1 MLTDYFI
8 KRPVLSLVISTMIVL
23 LGVQAFFNTQVRQ
36 YPELE
41 TSVISITTAYPGASA
56 ELIQGFISTPVQQ
69 VVASTVGIDFVRSS
83 SSNSVSIVEVHMKLG
98 EDADVALTEVSTK
111 VSSIRGELPIEAEDP
126 VIAKQSAEGF
136 ALAYYGFYSETLSD
150 VEVTDYLLR
159 TIQPALATVKGV
171 AEAEI
176 LGGKTYSMRVW
187 MDPVRMAAQQVSA
200 ADIVNAIGS
209 ENYQSAAGQTR
220 GQLVQTDVNAVTD
233 SSDPDVFKRFI
244 IREEGE
250 NKVRLGDV
258 ADIELGAENYDSLVM
273 FDNVPS
279 IYIGINGTTDGN
291 PLTTIKLVTAEL
303 EKMKSS
309 FPPGLQVAIAYDSTE
324 FIQASINEV
333 ILTLAQ
339 ASIIVVIIIFLFLG
353 SFRSTLIPLVT
364 IPLSIIGVL
373 FYMQIM
379 GYSINLLTLLAMV
392 MAIGLLVDDAILVV
406 ENIYRHIGEGLRPFQ
421 AALQGA
427 REIAKPV
434 IATTIVLCVVY
445 APIGLLGGL
454 TGVLFKEFAFTL
466 VGTIIISTII
476 ALTLSPM
483 MCSRVLKPT
492 IANNAYARFV
502 NDLFERIHLAYEE
515 ALASSLKTRSV
526 TVVFTFCI
534 LLVLMAMTLPGIL
547 IGPQFQ
553 FIQNELAPEE
563 DQGVIFTFSQAPDHT
578 SLDYLNKYTAPYID
592 IFREYQDEY
601 QSSFMA
607 NGFGG
612 PTVSF
617 AGMLL
622 KPWEERSM
630 TSMEMIPR
638 IQVALDQQPGL
649 QSFAFNPAS
658 LPGSS
663 GNTPVE
669 FILKTQQG
677 YDQLFGVVQQV
688 LAKARE
694 SGKFFF
700 IKSDF
705 NFSKPEIRVIIDR
718 ERAESM
724 GISMRE
730 IGQTLGAILAEG
742 YVSRFNLAGRSYK
755 IIPQAR
761 RQERQN
767 ADIVSQY
774 YVYSDSGEQ
783 INLSTMVEI
792 DYTAVP
798 RELVQFQQQNAAKID
813 AVPAVP
819 LGEALQ
825 VLRDITTQVAPAGY
839 TFDYQ
844 GQSRQLIQEGSV
856 LALTFGF
863 AIIVVFLVLAAQY
876 ESLRDPLIILT
887 TVPLAMF
894 GAMIPMFLSM
904 VSMNIYSQVGLI
916 TLIGLVSKHGILI
929 VEFANEMQKND
940 NLSPTQAVIKA
951 ASLRLRPILMTSFS
965 TIIGIMP
972 LVIASGAGAASRQS
986 IGITIV
992 TGFAIGTLFTLF
1004 VLPVIY
1010 TFFAADHRPAIA
1022 DETLLPSQLV

>member
-23 LGVQAFFNTQVRQ
+23 LGVQAFFDTQVRQ

-41 TSVISITTAYPGASA
+41 TSIISITTAYPGASA
-56 ELIQGFISTPVQQ
+56 ELIQGFISTPIQQ
-69 VVASTVGIDFVRSS
+69 VVSSTEGIDFVRSS
-83 SSNSVSIVEVHMKLG
+83 SRNSVSVVEVHMKLG
-98 EDADVALTEVSTK
+98 VDADVALTEVSTK
-111 VSSIRGELPIEAEDP
+111 VGSIRGELPIESEDP

-136 ALAYYGFYSETLSD
+136 ALAYYSFFSETLSD

-159 TIQPALATVKGV
+159 TIQPALSTVKGV
-171 AEAEI
+171 AQAEI

-187 MDPVRMAAQQVSA
+187 MDPVRMSAHKVSA
-200 ADIVNAIGS
+200 ADIVNVIGN

-233 SSDPDVFKRFI
+233 TGDPDIFRRFI
-244 IREEGE
+244 IKEEGD

-258 ADIELGAENYDSLVM
+258 AEIELGAENYDSLIM

-303 EKMKSS
+303 EKLKKS
-309 FPPGLQVAIAYDSTE
+309 FPPGLNTAIAYDSTE
-324 FIQASINEV
+324 FIEASINEV
-333 ILTLAQ
+333 IFTLAQ
-339 ASIIVVIIIFLFLG
+339 AALIVVVVIFLFLG

-373 FYMQIM
+373 FYMHIM

-406 ENIYRHIGEGLRPFQ
+406 ENIYRHIGEGLRPLH

-483 MCSRVLKPT
+483 MCSRLLKPT
-492 IANNAYARFV
+492 IANNAYARYV
-502 NDLFERIHLAYEE
+502 NNLFESMHRGYENL
-515 ALASSLKTRSV
+515 LASSLKTRSV
-526 TVVFTFCI
+526 TVIFIIGVVVMLVPMFMFT
-534 LLVLMAMTLPGIL
+534 P
-547 IGPQFQ
+547 
-553 FIQNELAPEE
+553 NELAPEE
-563 DQGVIFTFSQAPDHT
+563 DQGVIFVVSQAPDH
-578 SLDYLNKYTAPYID
+578 SSIDYLNKYTAPYID
-592 IFREYQDEY
+592 IFRKYKDEY
-601 QSSFMA
+601 ESSFMA

-622 KPWEERSM
+622 KPWEDRSLS
-630 TSMEMIPR
+630 SMQMKPQ
-638 IQVALDQQPGL
+638 IQMALDQQPGL
-649 QSFAFNPAS
+649 QSFAFNPS
-658 LPGSS
+658 PLPGAS
-663 GNTPVE
+663 GNTAVE

-677 YDQLFGVVQQV
+677 YDQLYGVVQQV

-694 SGKFFF
+694 SGKFRF

-705 NFSKPEIRVIIDR
+705 NFSKPEIRVTIDR
-718 ERAESM
+718 ERAEYM
-724 GISMRE
+724 GISMAE
-730 IGQTLGAILAEG
+730 IGQTLGVILAEG

-761 RQERQN
+761 GEERAN
-767 ADIVSQY
+767 ADIVGQY
-774 YVYSDSGEQ
+774 YVYTDAGEQ
-783 INLSTMVEI
+783 VSLSSLVNIE
-792 DYTAVP
+792 YTSVP
-798 RELVQFQQQNAAKID
+798 PELVQFQQQNAAKID

-825 VLRDITTQVAPAGY
+825 LLRDITEQVAPAGY

-844 GQSRQLIQEGSV
+844 GQSRQLIKERSV
-856 LALTFGF
+856 LAFTFGF
-863 AIIVVFLVLAAQY
+863 AVVVVFLVLAAQY
-876 ESLRDPLIILT
+876 ESLRDPFIILT

-894 GAMIPMFLSM
+894 GALIPMFLGQ
-904 VSMNIYSQVGLI
+904 VSLNIYSQVGLI

-940 NLSPTQAVIKA
+940 NLSPIEAVIKA
-951 ASLRLRPILMTSFS
+951 ASIRLRPILMTSFS
-965 TIIGIMP
+965 TIIGITP
-972 LVIASGAGAASRQS
+972 LVIATGAGAASRQS

-992 TGFAIGTLFTLF
+992 CGFAIGTLFTLF

-1010 TFFAADHRPAIA
+1010 TFFAADHRPAA
-1022 DETLLPSQLV
+1022 VDETLAAGQLV

>member
-1 MLTDYFI
+1 MPD
-8 KRPVLSLVISTMIVL
+8 
-23 LGVQAFFNTQVRQ
+23 
-36 YPELE
+36 
-41 TSVISITTAYPGASA
+41 
-56 ELIQGFISTPVQQ
+56 STP
-69 VVASTVGIDFVRSS
+69 A
-83 SSNSVSIVEVHMKLG
+83 
-98 EDADVALTEVSTK
+98 
-111 VSSIRGELPIEAEDP
+111 SIRGELPAESEDP
-126 VIAKQSAEGF
+126 VIAKQAAEGF

-150 VEVTDYLLR
+150 VEVTDFLLR
-159 TIQPALATVKGV
+159 TVQPTLSTVKGV

-187 MDPVRMAAQQVSA
+187 MDPTRMASLRVSA
-200 ADIVNAIGS
+200 SDIVTAINTQ
-209 ENYQSAAGQTR
+209 NYQSAAGQTR

-233 SSDPDVFKRFI
+233 TADPDIFKRFV
-244 IREEGE
+244 IRDEGS
-250 NKVRLGDV
+250 NTVRLGDV
-258 ADIELGAENYDSLVM
+258 ADVELGAENYDSLVM

-291 PLTTIKLVTAEL
+291 PLTTIQLVNAEL
-303 EKMKSS
+303 EKLKKS
-309 FPPGLQVAIAYDSTE
+309 FPPGLKAAVAYDSTE

-339 ASIIVVIIIFLFLG
+339 ACLIVIFVIFLFLG
-353 SFRSTLIPLVT
+353 SFRSTLIPLTT

-373 FYMQIM
+373 FYMQVM

-406 ENIYRHIGEGLRPFQ
+406 ENIYRHIGEGRRPLE
-421 AALQGA
+421 AAIQGA
-427 REIAKPV
+427 REVVKPV
-434 IATTIVLCVVY
+434 IATTIVLAVVY

-466 VGTIIISTII
+466 VGTVIISTII

-492 IANNAYARFV
+492 VANNAYARFV
-502 NDLFERIHLAYEE
+502 TRLFERLRKRYEN
-515 ALASSLKTRSV
+515 SLEGSLQTRSV
-526 TVVFTFCI
+526 TVFFIVFVVI
-534 LLVLMAMTLPGIL
+534 MLGGMSL
-547 IGPQFQ
+547 

-563 DQGVIFTFSQAPDHT
+563 DQGVIFTFSQAPDH
-578 SLDYLNKYTAPYID
+578 SSIDYLNKYTAPYID
-592 IFREYQDEY
+592 IYREYEEEY
-601 QSSFMA
+601 ESSFMA
-607 NGFGG
+607 NGFAG

-622 KPWEERSM
+622 KPWGERNLS
-630 TSMEMIPR
+630 SIEMIPQ
-638 IQVALDQQPGL
+638 IQKALDQQPGL

-658 LPGSS
+658 LPGAS

-677 YDQLFGVVQQV
+677 YDQLYGIVQQV
-688 LAKARE
+688 LEKARE
-694 SGKFFF
+694 SGQFYF

-705 NFSKPEIRVIIDR
+705 NFSKPEIRVSINR

-724 GISMRE
+724 GISMQE

-761 RQERQN
+761 NEGREN
-767 ADIVSQY
+767 AEIVGQY
-774 YVYSDSGEQ
+774 FVYTDEGEQ
-783 INLSTMVEI
+783 VSLSSLVDIE
-792 DYTAVP
+792 YTSVP
-798 RELVQFQQQNAAKID
+798 GSLVQFQQQNSAKID
-813 AVPAVP
+813 AVPAIP
-819 LGEALQ
+819 LGEALAL
-825 VLRDITTQVAPAGY
+825 LRDISEEVAPAGY
-839 TFDYQ
+839 TYDYQ

-856 LALTFGF
+856 LAITFGF

-876 ESLRDPLIILT
+876 ESLRDPFIILT
-887 TVPLAMF
+887 TVPLALF
-894 GAMIPMFLSM
+894 GAIIPMFLWQ

-929 VEFANEMQKND
+929 VEFANEIQKNE
-940 NLSPTQAVIKA
+940 NLPPMPAVIKA

-972 LVIASGAGAASRQS
+972 LVIASGAGAAARQA

-992 TGFAIGTLFTLF
+992 SGFAIGTLFTLF
-1004 VLPVIY
+1004 VLPVLY
-1010 TFFAADHRPAIA
+1010 TFFAGDRRQQPTGVPIA
-1022 DETLLPSQLV
+1022 A

>member
-41 TSVISITTAYPGASA
+41 TSIISITTAYPGASA
-56 ELIQGFISTPVQQ
+56 ELIQGFISTPIQQ
-69 VVASTVGIDFVRSS
+69 AVSSTEGIDFVRSS
-83 SSNSVSIVEVHMKLG
+83 SRNSVSVVEVHMKLG
-98 EDADVALTEVSTK
+98 VDADIALTEVSTK
-111 VSSIRGELPIEAEDP
+111 VGSIRGELPVESEDP
-126 VIAKQSAEGF
+126 IIAKQSAEGF
-136 ALAYYGFYSETLSD
+136 ALAYYSFYSETLSD

-159 TIQPALATVKGV
+159 TIQPALSTVKGV
-171 AEAEI
+171 AQAEI

-187 MDPVRMAAQQVSA
+187 MDPVRMSAHKVSA
-200 ADIVNAIGS
+200 ADIVNAIGN

-233 SSDPDVFKRFI
+233 TGDPDIFRRFI
-244 IREEGE
+244 IKEEAD

-258 ADIELGAENYDSLVM
+258 AEIELGAENYDSLIM

-303 EKMKSS
+303 EKLKKS
-309 FPPGLQVAIAYDSTE
+309 FPPGLNAAVAYDSTE
-324 FIQASINEV
+324 FIEASINEV
-333 ILTLAQ
+333 IFTLAQ
-339 ASIIVVIIIFLFLG
+339 AALIVVIVIFLFLG

-406 ENIYRHIGEGLRPFQ
+406 ENIYRHIGEGLRPMQ

-483 MCSRVLKPT
+483 MCSRLLRPT
-492 IANNAYARFV
+492 IANNAYARHV
-502 NDLFERIHLAYEE
+502 NNLFEGLHRGYENL
-515 ALASSLKTRSV
+515 LASSLKTRSV
-526 TVVFTFCI
+526 TVLFVIGVVAMLVPMFMFT
-534 LLVLMAMTLPGIL
+534 P
-547 IGPQFQ
+547 
-553 FIQNELAPEE
+553 NELAPEE
-563 DQGVIFTFSQAPDHT
+563 DQGVIFVVSQAPDH
-578 SLDYLNKYTAPYID
+578 SSIDYLNKYTAPYID
-592 IFREYQDEY
+592 IFRTYEDEY
-601 QSSFMA
+601 ESSFMA

-622 KPWEERSM
+622 KPWEDRSLS
-630 TSMEMIPR
+630 SMQMKPQ
-638 IQVALDQQPGL
+638 IQMALNQQPGL
-649 QSFAFNPAS
+649 QSFAFNPS
-658 LPGSS
+658 PLPGAS
-663 GNTPVE
+663 GNTAVE

-677 YDQLFGVVQQV
+677 YDHLYGVVQQV
-688 LAKARE
+688 LGKARE
-694 SGKFFF
+694 SGKFRF

-705 NFSKPEIRVIIDR
+705 NFSKPEIRVTIDR
-718 ERAESM
+718 ERAEYM
-724 GISMRE
+724 GISMSE
-730 IGQTLGAILAEG
+730 IGQTLGVILAEG

-761 RQERQN
+761 SEERQN
-767 ADIVSQY
+767 AEIVGQY
-774 YVYSDSGEQ
+774 YVYTDAGEQ
-783 INLSTMVEI
+783 ISLSSLVDIE
-792 DYTAVP
+792 YTSVP
-798 RELVQFQQQNAAKID
+798 PELVQFQQQNAAKID

-825 VLRDITTQVAPAGY
+825 LLRDITEQVAPAGY

-863 AIIVVFLVLAAQY
+863 AVVVVFLVLAAQY
-876 ESLRDPLIILT
+876 ESLRDPFIILT

-894 GAMIPMFLSM
+894 GALIPMFLEQ
-904 VSMNIYSQVGLI
+904 VSLNIYSQVGLI

-940 NLSPTQAVIKA
+940 NLSPVEAVIKA
-951 ASLRLRPILMTSFS
+951 ASIRLRPILMTSFS

-972 LVIASGAGAASRQS
+972 LVIATGAGAASRQS

-992 TGFAIGTLFTLF
+992 FGFAIGTLFTLF

-1010 TFFAADHRPAIA
+1010 TFFAADHRPEVV
-1022 DETLLPSQLV
+1022 DETLLAGQLV

>member
-8 KRPVLSLVISTMIVL
+8 KRPVLSLVISTLIVL
-23 LGVQAFFNTQVRQ
+23 LGIQAFFNTQVRQ

-41 TSVISITTAYPGASA
+41 TTVISVTTAYPGASA
-56 ELIQGFISTPVQQ
+56 ELIQGFISTPIQQ
-69 VVASTVGIDFVRSS
+69 AVSSTVGIDFVRSS
-83 SSNSVSIVEVHMKLG
+83 SSNSVSVVEVHMKLG
-98 EDADVALTEVSTK
+98 VDADVALTEVSTK
-111 VSSIRGELPIEAEDP
+111 VSSIRGELPLEAQDP

-136 ALAYYGFYSETLSD
+136 ALAYYSFYSDSLSD

-159 TIQPALATVKGV
+159 TVKPALSTVRGV

-187 MDPVRMAAQQVSA
+187 MDPVRMAALKVSA
-200 ADIVNAIGS
+200 SDIVDAIGA

-220 GQLVQTDVNAVTD
+220 GNLVQTDVNAVTD
-233 SSDPDVFKRFI
+233 SSDPEVFKRFI
-244 IREEGE
+244 IREEG
-250 NKVRLGDV
+250 NKRVRLGDV
-258 ADIELGAENYDSLVM
+258 ADVELGAESYDSLVM

-291 PLTTIKLVTAEL
+291 PLTTIKAVTAEL
-303 EKMKSS
+303 EKLKRS
-309 FPPGLQVAIAYDSTE
+309 FPPGLETAIAYDSTE
-324 FIQASINEV
+324 FIEASINEV
-333 ILTLAQ
+333 IITLAQ
-339 ASIIVVIIIFLFLG
+339 AAIIVIVVIFLFLG
-353 SFRSTLIPLVT
+353 SFRSTFIPLIT

-392 MAIGLLVDDAILVV
+392 MAIGLLVDDVILVV
-406 ENIYRHIGEGLRPFQ
+406 ENIYRHIGEGLKPLQ

-427 REIAKPV
+427 REIMKPV
-434 IATTIVLCVVY
+434 IATTIVLAVVY

-454 TGVLFKEFAFTL
+454 TGVLFQEFAFTL

-483 MCSRVLKPT
+483 LCSKILKPT
-492 IANNAYARFV
+492 ISNNFYSRFV
-502 NDLFERIHLAYEE
+502 NNFFERLRSRYERV
-515 ALASSLKTRSV
+515 LASSMQTRSA
-526 TVVFTFCI
+526 TVFFTFLI
-534 LLVLMAMTLPGIL
+534 VAL
-547 IGPQFQ
+547 IGIILFPPPPFA

-563 DQGVIFTFSQAPDHT
+563 DQGVIFTFSQAPDH
-578 SLDYLNKYTAPYID
+578 SSIDYLNKYTAPYID
-592 IFREYQDEY
+592 IYRAYEDEY
-601 QSSFMA
+601 ESSFMA
-607 NGFGG
+607 NGFAG

-622 KPWEERSM
+622 KPWEERSL
-630 TSMEMIPR
+630 SSKQMIPE
-638 IQVALDQQPGL
+638 IQQALDQQPGL
-649 QSFAFNPAS
+649 QSFAFNPPS
-658 LPGSS
+658 LPGAS

-677 YDQLFGVVQQV
+677 YDQLYGVVQQV
-688 LAKARE
+688 LTKARE
-694 SGKFFF
+694 SGKFWF

-705 NFSKPEIRVIIDR
+705 DFSKPEIRVTIDR
-718 ERAESM
+718 DRAESM
-724 GISMRE
+724 GISMRD

-755 IIPQAR
+755 IIPQAPR
-761 RQERQN
+761 EEREN
-767 ADIVSQY
+767 AEIISQY
-774 YVYSDSGEQ
+774 YVYSDTGQ
-783 INLSTMVEI
+783 QVNLSSLVDIE
-792 DYTAVP
+792 YTSVP

-813 AVPAVP
+813 AVPGVA

-825 VLRDITTQVAPAGY
+825 LLREITEEVAPAGY

-856 LALTFGF
+856 LAITFGF
-863 AIIVVFLVLAAQY
+863 AIVVVFLVLAAQY
-876 ESLRDPLIILT
+876 ESLRDPFIILT

-894 GAMIPMFLSM
+894 GALIPMFLSHI
-904 VSMNIYSQVGLI
+904 SMNIYSQVGLI

-929 VEFANEMQKND
+929 VEFANEIQKNENKD
-940 NLSPTQAVIKA
+940 PYSAVIAA

-972 LVIASGAGAASRQS
+972 LVLAAGAGSAARQS
-986 IGITIV
+986 IGITI
-992 TGFAIGTLFTLF
+992 TYGFAIGTLFTLF

-1010 TFFAADHRPAIA
+1010 TFFAHDHRPRPDEPAMLAQA
-1022 DETLLPSQLV
+1022 DSA

>member
-1 MLTDYFI
+1 MLTDFFI

-23 LGVQAFFNTQVRQ
+23 LGVQAFFDTQVRQ

-41 TSVISITTAYPGASA
+41 TSVITITTAYPGASA
-56 ELIQGFISTPVQQ
+56 ELIQGFISTPMQQ
-69 VVASTVGIDFVRSS
+69 VVSSTVGIDFVRSS
-83 SSNSVSIVEVHMKLG
+83 SSNSVSVVEVHMKLG
-98 EDADVALTEVSTK
+98 VDADVALTEVSTK
-111 VSSIRGELPIEAEDP
+111 VGSIRGELPIESEDP

-159 TIQPALATVKGV
+159 TIQPALSTVKGV
-171 AEAEI
+171 AQAEI

-187 MDPVRMAAQQVSA
+187 MDPVRMSAHKVSA
-200 ADIVNAIGS
+200 ADIVNAIGN
-209 ENYQSAAGQTR
+209 ENYQSAAGKTR

-233 SSDPDVFKRFI
+233 TGDPEIFRRFI
-244 IREEGE
+244 IKNEGD

-258 ADIELGAENYDSLVM
+258 AEIELGAENYDSLVM

-303 EKMKSS
+303 EKLKKS
-309 FPPGLQVAIAYDSTE
+309 FPPGLKAAIAYDSTE

-333 ILTLAQ
+333 IFTLAQ
-339 ASIIVVIIIFLFLG
+339 ASLIVVIVIFLFLG

-406 ENIYRHIGEGLRPFQ
+406 ENIYRHIGEGLRPMQ

-454 TGVLFKEFAFTL
+454 TGILFKEFAFTL

-502 NDLFERIHLAYEE
+502 NDRFEKLHRGYENM
-515 ALASSLKTRSV
+515 LASSLKTRSV
-526 TVVFTFCI
+526 TIVFVI
-534 LLVLMAMTLPGIL
+534 GVLLMLVAM
-547 IGPQFQ
+547 FQ
-553 FIQNELAPEE
+553 FVQNELAPEE
-563 DQGVIFTFSQAPDHT
+563 DQGVIFTFSQAPDHS
-578 SLDYLNKYTAPYID
+578 SLDYLNKYTAPFVD
-592 IFREYQDEY
+592 IFREYENEY
-601 QSSFMA
+601 ESSFMA
-607 NGFGG
+607 NGFAG

-622 KPWEERSM
+622 KPWEERSLS
-630 TSMEMIPR
+630 SMQMIPQ
-638 IQVALDQQPGL
+638 IQMALNQQPGL
-649 QSFAFNPAS
+649 QSFAFNPPS
-658 LPGSS
+658 LPGAS

-669 FILKTQQG
+669 FILKTQQS
-677 YDQLFGVVQQV
+677 YDRLYGVVQQV
-688 LAKARE
+688 LNKARE
-694 SGKFFF
+694 SGKFHF

-705 NFSKPEIRVIIDR
+705 NFSKPEIRVTIDR
-718 ERAESM
+718 ERAEYM
-724 GISMRE
+724 GISMSE
-730 IGQTLGAILAEG
+730 IGQTLGVILAEG

-755 IIPQAR
+755 IIPQAHSE
-761 RQERQN
+761 ERQN
-767 ADIVSQY
+767 AEIVGQY
-774 YVYSDSGEQ
+774 YVYTDSGDQ
-783 INLSTMVEI
+783 ISLSSLVDIE
-792 DYTAVP
+792 YTSVP

-813 AVPAVP
+813 AVPGIP
-819 LGEALQ
+819 LGQALQ
-825 VLRDITTQVAPAGY
+825 LLREITEQVAPAGY

-876 ESLRDPLIILT
+876 ESLRDPFIILT

-894 GAMIPMFLSM
+894 GAMIPMFLGQ

-940 NLSPTQAVIKA
+940 NLSPVDAVIKA
-951 ASLRLRPILMTSFS
+951 ASIRLRPILMTSFS

-1010 TFFAADHRPAIA
+1010 TFFAADHRPEVV
-1022 DETLLPSQLV
+1022 DESLLAEQLV

>member
-23 LGVQAFFNTQVRQ
+23 LGVQAFFDTQVRQ

-41 TSVISITTAYPGASA
+41 TSIISITTAYPGASA
-56 ELIQGFISTPVQQ
+56 ELIQGFISTPIQQ
-69 VVASTVGIDFVRSS
+69 VVSSTEGIDFVRSS
-83 SSNSVSIVEVHMKLG
+83 SRNSVSVVEVHMKLG
-98 EDADVALTEVSTK
+98 VDADVALTEVSTK
-111 VSSIRGELPIEAEDP
+111 VGSIRGELPIESEDP

-136 ALAYYGFYSETLSD
+136 ALAYYSFYSETLSD

-159 TIQPALATVKGV
+159 TIQPALSTVKGV
-171 AEAEI
+171 AQAEI

-187 MDPVRMAAQQVSA
+187 MDPVRMSAHKVSA
-200 ADIVNAIGS
+200 ADIVNVIGN

-233 SSDPDVFKRFI
+233 TGDPDIFSRFI
-244 IREEGE
+244 IKDEGD

-258 ADIELGAENYDSLVM
+258 AEIELGAENYDSLIM

-303 EKMKSS
+303 EKLKKS
-309 FPPGLQVAIAYDSTE
+309 FPPGLNAAIAYDSTE
-324 FIQASINEV
+324 FIEASINEV
-333 ILTLAQ
+333 IFTLAQ
-339 ASIIVVIIIFLFLG
+339 AALIVVIVIFLFLG

-406 ENIYRHIGEGLRPFQ
+406 ENIYRHIGEGLRPLH
-421 AALQGA
+421 AALLGA

-483 MCSRVLKPT
+483 MCSRLLKPT
-492 IANNAYARFV
+492 IANNAYARYV
-502 NDLFERIHLAYEE
+502 NNLFERMHLGYENL
-515 ALASSLKTRSV
+515 LASSLKTRSV
-526 TVVFTFCI
+526 TVIFIIGVVVMLVPMFMFT
-534 LLVLMAMTLPGIL
+534 P
-547 IGPQFQ
+547 
-553 FIQNELAPEE
+553 NELAPEE
-563 DQGVIFTFSQAPDHT
+563 DQGVIFVVSQAPDH
-578 SLDYLNKYTAPYID
+578 SSIDYLNKYTAPYID
-592 IFREYQDEY
+592 IFRKYENEYE
-601 QSSFMA
+601 SSFMA

-622 KPWEERSM
+622 KPWEDRSLS
-630 TSMEMIPR
+630 SMQMKPQ
-638 IQVALDQQPGL
+638 IQMALNQQPGL
-649 QSFAFNPAS
+649 QSFAFNPS
-658 LPGSS
+658 PLPGAS
-663 GNTPVE
+663 GNTAVE

-677 YDQLFGVVQQV
+677 YDHLYGVVQQV
-688 LAKARE
+688 LNKARE
-694 SGKFFF
+694 SGKFRF

-705 NFSKPEIRVIIDR
+705 NFSKPEIRVTIDR
-718 ERAESM
+718 ERAEYM
-724 GISMRE
+724 GISMAE
-730 IGQTLGAILAEG
+730 IGQTLGVILAEG

-761 RQERQN
+761 GEERAN
-767 ADIVSQY
+767 ADIVGQY
-774 YVYSDSGEQ
+774 YVYTDAGEQ
-783 INLSTMVEI
+783 ISLSSLVDIE
-792 DYTAVP
+792 YTSVP
-798 RELVQFQQQNAAKID
+798 PELVQFQQQNAAKID

-825 VLRDITTQVAPAGY
+825 LLRDITEQVAPAGY

-863 AIIVVFLVLAAQY
+863 AIVVVFLVLAAQY
-876 ESLRDPLIILT
+876 ESLRDPFIILT

-894 GAMIPMFLSM
+894 GALIPMFLGQ
-904 VSMNIYSQVGLI
+904 VSLNIYSQVGLI

-940 NLSPTQAVIKA
+940 NLSPVEAVIKA
-951 ASLRLRPILMTSFS
+951 ASIRLRPILMTSFS

-972 LVIASGAGAASRQS
+972 LVIATGAGAASRQS

-992 TGFAIGTLFTLF
+992 CGFAIGTLFTLF

-1010 TFFAADHRPAIA
+1010 TFFAADHRPEVV
-1022 DETLLPSQLV
+1022 DETLLAGQLV

>member
-1 MLTDYFI
+1 
-8 KRPVLSLVISTMIVL
+8 
-23 LGVQAFFNTQVRQ
+23 
-36 YPELE
+36 
-41 TSVISITTAYPGASA
+41 
-56 ELIQGFISTPVQQ
+56 
-69 VVASTVGIDFVRSS
+69 
-83 SSNSVSIVEVHMKLG
+83 
-98 EDADVALTEVSTK
+98 
-111 VSSIRGELPIEAEDP
+111 
-126 VIAKQSAEGF
+126 
-136 ALAYYGFYSETLSD
+136 
-150 VEVTDYLLR
+150 
-159 TIQPALATVKGV
+159 
-171 AEAEI
+171 
-176 LGGKTYSMRVW
+176 
-187 MDPVRMAAQQVSA
+187 
-200 ADIVNAIGS
+200 
-209 ENYQSAAGQTR
+209 
-220 GQLVQTDVNAVTD
+220 
-233 SSDPDVFKRFI
+233 
-244 IREEGE
+244 
-250 NKVRLGDV
+250 
-258 ADIELGAENYDSLVM
+258 M

-303 EKMKSS
+303 EKLKKS
-309 FPPGLQVAIAYDSTE
+309 FPPGLKTAIAYDSTE

-333 ILTLAQ
+333 IYTLAL
-339 ASIIVVIIIFLFLG
+339 AALIVVIVIFLFLG

-373 FYMQIM
+373 FYMQVM

-406 ENIYRHIGEGLRPFQ
+406 ENIYRHIGEGLQPLQ
-421 AALQGA
+421 AALRGA

-502 NDLFERIHLAYEE
+502 ETLFSKLNRGYESL
-515 ALASSLKTRSV
+515 LASSLKTRSV
-526 TVVFTFCI
+526 TIIFVIGVVAMLIPMFMFT
-534 LLVLMAMTLPGIL
+534 P
-547 IGPQFQ
+547 
-553 FIQNELAPEE
+553 NELAPEE
-563 DQGVIFTFSQAPDHT
+563 DQGVIFVFSQAPNH
-578 SLDYLNKYTAPYID
+578 SSIDYLNKYTSPYID
-592 IFREYQDEY
+592 IFREYEAEY
-601 QSSFMA
+601 ESSFMA

-622 KPWEERSM
+622 KPWEDRNL
-630 TSMEMIPR
+630 TSMQMKPR
-638 IQVALDQQPGL
+638 IQAALDQQPGL
-649 QSFAFNPAS
+649 QSFAFNPS
-658 LPGSS
+658 PLPGAS
-663 GNTPVE
+663 GNTAVE

-677 YDQLFGVVQQV
+677 YDHLYGVVQQV
-688 LAKARE
+688 LNKARE
-694 SGKFFF
+694 TGKFYF

-705 NFSKPEIRVIIDR
+705 NFSKPEIRVTVDR
-718 ERAESM
+718 ERAEFM
-724 GISMRE
+724 GISMSE
-730 IGQTLGAILAEG
+730 IGQTLGVILAEG

-761 RQERQN
+761 SEERQN
-767 ADIVSQY
+767 AEIVGQY
-774 YVYSDSGEQ
+774 YVYTDSGEQ
-783 INLSTMVEI
+783 ISLSSLVDIE
-792 DYTAVP
+792 YTSVP
-798 RELVQFQQQNAAKID
+798 PELVQFQQQNAAKID
-813 AVPAVP
+813 AVPGVP

-825 VLRDITTQVAPAGY
+825 VLREITEQVAPAGY

-876 ESLRDPLIILT
+876 ESLRDPFIILT

-894 GAMIPMFLSM
+894 GALIPMFLGH
-904 VSMNIYSQVGLI
+904 VSLNIYSQVGLI

-929 VEFANEMQKND
+929 VEFANEIQKNE
-940 NLSPTQAVIKA
+940 NRSPVEAVIKA
-951 ASLRLRPILMTSFS
+951 GSIRLRPILMTSFS

-972 LVIASGAGAASRQS
+972 LVAATGAGAASRQA

-1004 VLPVIY
+1004 VLPIIY
-1010 TFFAADHRPAIA
+1010 TFFARDHRPEVA
-1022 DETLLPSQLV
+1022 DESLLAEQLV

>member
-1 MLTDYFI
+1 MLTDFFI

-23 LGVQAFFNTQVRQ
+23 LGIQAFFDTQVRQ

-41 TSVISITTAYPGASA
+41 TSVITITTAYPGASA
-56 ELIQGFISTPVQQ
+56 ELIQGFISTPIQQ
-69 VVASTVGIDFVRSS
+69 VVSSTVGIDFVRSS
-83 SSNSVSIVEVHMKLG
+83 SSNSVSVVEVHMKLG
-98 EDADVALTEVSTK
+98 VDADVALTEVSTK
-111 VSSIRGELPIEAEDP
+111 VGSIRGELPLESEDP

-159 TIQPALATVKGV
+159 TIQPALSTVKGV
-171 AEAEI
+171 AQAEI

-187 MDPVRMAAQQVSA
+187 MDPVRMSAHKVSA
-200 ADIVNAIGS
+200 ADIVNAIGN

-233 SSDPDVFKRFI
+233 TGDPDIFRRFI
-244 IREEGE
+244 IKDEGD

-258 ADIELGAENYDSLVM
+258 AEIELGAENYDSLVM

-303 EKMKSS
+303 EKLKKS
-309 FPPGLQVAIAYDSTE
+309 FPPGLNAAIAYDSTE

-333 ILTLAQ
+333 IFTLAQ
-339 ASIIVVIIIFLFLG
+339 ASLIVVVVIFLFLG

-406 ENIYRHIGEGLRPFQ
+406 ENIYRHIGEGLRPMA

-502 NDLFERIHLAYEE
+502 NDLFEKLHRGYENLLA
-515 ALASSLKTRSV
+515 ASLQTRSV
-526 TVVFTFCI
+526 TVVFVI
-534 LLVLMAMTLPGIL
+534 GVLLMLVAM
-547 IGPQFQ
+547 FQ

-563 DQGVIFTFSQAPDHT
+563 DQGVIFTFSQAPDHS
-578 SLDYLNKYTAPYID
+578 SLDYLNKYTAPYVD
-592 IFREYQDEY
+592 IFRQYEDEY
-601 QSSFMA
+601 ESSFMA
-607 NGFGG
+607 NGFAG

-622 KPWEERSM
+622 KPWEERSLS
-630 TSMEMIPR
+630 SMQMIPQ
-638 IQVALDQQPGL
+638 IQMALNQQPGL
-649 QSFAFNPAS
+649 QSFAFNPPS
-658 LPGSS
+658 LPGAS

-669 FILKTQQG
+669 FILKTQQS
-677 YDQLFGVVQQV
+677 YDRLYGVVQQV
-688 LAKARE
+688 LGKARE
-694 SGKFFF
+694 TGKFHF

-705 NFSKPEIRVIIDR
+705 NFSKPEIRVTIDR
-718 ERAESM
+718 ERAEYM
-724 GISMRE
+724 GISMSE
-730 IGQTLGAILAEG
+730 IGQTLGVILAEG

-761 RQERQN
+761 SEERQN
-767 ADIVSQY
+767 AEIVGQY
-774 YVYSDSGEQ
+774 YVYTDSGEQ
-783 INLSTMVEI
+783 ISLSSLVDIE
-792 DYTAVP
+792 YTSVP

-813 AVPAVP
+813 AVPGIP
-819 LGEALQ
+819 LGQALQ
-825 VLRDITTQVAPAGY
+825 LLREITEQVAPAGY

-876 ESLRDPLIILT
+876 ESLRDPFIILT

-894 GAMIPMFLSM
+894 GALIPMFLGQ

-940 NLSPTQAVIKA
+940 NLSPVDAVIKA
-951 ASLRLRPILMTSFS
+951 ASIRLRPILMTSFS

-1010 TFFAADHRPAIA
+1010 TYFAADHRPEVA
-1022 DETLLPSQLV
+1022 DESLLAEQLV

>member
-1 MLTDYFI
+1 MFTDYFI

-23 LGVQAFFNTQVRQ
+23 LGVQAFFDTQVRQ

-41 TSVISITTAYPGASA
+41 TSVITITTAYPGASA
-56 ELIQGFISTPVQQ
+56 ELIQGFITQPIQQ
-69 VVASTVGIDFVRSS
+69 VVSSTKGIDFLRSS
-83 SSNSVSIVEVHMKLG
+83 SSNSVSTVEVHMKLG
-98 EDADVALTEVSTK
+98 VNADIALTEVSTK
-111 VSSIRGELPIEAEDP
+111 VSSIRGELPTESEDP
-126 VIAKQSAEGF
+126 VIAKLSAEGF
-136 ALAYYGFYSETLSD
+136 ALAYLGFYSDTLSE

-159 TIQPALATVKGV
+159 TIQPALSTVNGV
-171 AEAEI
+171 AQAEI

-187 MDPVRMAAQQVSA
+187 MDPVRMAAQRVSA
-200 ADIVNAIGS
+200 ADIVTAIS
-209 ENYQSAAGQTR
+209 ADNYQSAAGKAR
-220 GQLVQTDVNAVTD
+220 GRLVQTDVNAITD
-233 SSDPDVFKRFI
+233 SGDPEVFERFV
-244 IREEGE
+244 IREEGD
-250 NKVRLGDV
+250 NRVRLGDV
-258 ADIELGAENYDSLVM
+258 ADIELGAENYDSLIM

-309 FPPGLQVAIAYDSTE
+309 FPPGLNAAVAYDSTE
-324 FIQASINEV
+324 FIEASINEV

-339 ASIIVVIIIFLFLG
+339 AAIIVVVIIFLSLG

-373 FYMQIM
+373 FYMQLM

-406 ENIYRHIGEGLRPFQ
+406 ENIYRHIGEGLKPMQ
-421 AALQGA
+421 ASLQGA

-434 IATTIVLCVVY
+434 IATTVVLCVVY

-454 TGVLFKEFAFTL
+454 TGVLFQEFAFTL
-466 VGTIIISTII
+466 VGTIIISTIV

-483 MCSRVLKPT
+483 MCSRVLSPT
-492 IANNAYARFV
+492 IDNNAYARFIHV
-502 NDLFERIHLAYEE
+502 RFERLRRGYENV
-515 ALASSLKTRSV
+515 LASSMKTRSV
-526 TVVFTFCI
+526 TVVFVFFVSAM
-534 LLVLMAMTLPGIL
+534 LVAM
-547 IGPQFQ
+547 FQ
-553 FIQNELAPEE
+553 FVQTELAPEE
-563 DQGVIFTFSQAPDHT
+563 DQGVIFTFSQAPDHANI
-578 SLDYLNKYTAPYID
+578 DYLNKYTGPYHD
-592 IFREYQDEY
+592 IFLKYKDEY
-601 QSSFMA
+601 RSSFMA

-622 KPWEERSM
+622 APWEERDLSA
-630 TSMEMIPR
+630 MEIIPQ
-638 IQVALDQQPGL
+638 IQGALNQQPGL
-649 QSFAFNPAS
+649 QSFAFNPPS
-658 LPGSS
+658 LPGAS

-677 YDQLFGVVQQV
+677 YDNLYGVVQQV
-688 LAKARE
+688 LEKARA
-694 SGKFFF
+694 SGKFHF

-705 NFSKPEIRVIIDR
+705 NFSKPEIRVTINR
-718 ERAESM
+718 KRAESM
-724 GISMRE
+724 GVSMRE
-730 IGQTLGAILAEG
+730 IGQTLGIILAEG

-761 RQERQN
+761 REGREN
-767 ADIVSQY
+767 DTVISQY
-774 YVYSDSGEQ
+774 HVYSSSGKQ
-783 INLSTMVEI
+783 INLSTLVDI
-792 DYTAVP
+792 DYNVVP

-813 AVPAVP
+813 AVPGVP

-825 VLRDITTQVAPAGY
+825 LLREITAQVAPAGY
-839 TFDYQ
+839 SFDYQ

-863 AIIVVFLVLAAQY
+863 AIVVVFLVLAAQY

-894 GAMIPMFLSM
+894 GAIVPMYLWI
-904 VSMNIYSQVGLI
+904 VSLNIYSQVGLI
-916 TLIGLVSKHGILI
+916 TLIGLISKHGILI
-929 VEFANEMQKND
+929 VEFANEIQKNE
-940 NLSPTQAVIKA
+940 NRSPVDAVIKA

-965 TIIGIMP
+965 TVIGIMP
-972 LVIASGAGAASRQS
+972 LVIASGAGAASRQA

-992 TGFAIGTLFTLF
+992 SGFTVGTLFTLF

-1010 TFFAADHRPAIA
+1010 TFFAGDHRPVDGDEDEAIPA
-1022 DETLLPSQLV
+1022 SQLV

>member
-8 KRPVLSLVISTMIVL
+8 KRPVLSLVISTLIVL

-41 TSVISITTAYPGASA
+41 TSVITITTAYPGASA
-56 ELIQGFISTPVQQ
+56 ELIQGFITTPVQQ
-69 VVASTVGIDFVRSS
+69 AVSSTVGIDFVRSS
-83 SSNSVSIVEVHMKLG
+83 SSNSVSVVEVHMKLG
-98 EDADVALTEVSTK
+98 VDADVALTEVSTK
-111 VSSIRGELPIEAEDP
+111 VSSIRGELPIESEDP
-126 VIAKQSAEGF
+126 VIVKQSAEGF

-171 AEAEI
+171 AQAEI

-187 MDPVRMAAQQVSA
+187 MDPVRMAALRVSA
-200 ADIVNAIGS
+200 ADIVNAIGD

-233 SSDPDVFKRFI
+233 TGDPEIFKRFI
-244 IREEGE
+244 IREEGD

-258 ADIELGAENYDSLVM
+258 AEIELGAENYDSLVM

-309 FPPGLQVAIAYDSTE
+309 FPPGLNVAIAYDSTE

-333 ILTLAQ
+333 IFTLAQ
-339 ASIIVVIIIFLFLG
+339 ASLIVIVVIFLFLG
-353 SFRSTLIPLVT
+353 SFRSTMIPLVT

-373 FYMQIM
+373 FYMQVM

-406 ENIYRHIGEGLRPFQ
+406 ENIYRHIGEGLKPLQ

-434 IATTIVLCVVY
+434 IATTIVLGVVY

-483 MCSRVLKPT
+483 MCSRLLKPT
-492 IANNAYARFV
+492 ISNNAYARYV
-502 NDLFERIHLAYEE
+502 NDLFEGIHRRYEN
-515 ALASSLKTRSV
+515 ALANSLKTRSV
-526 TVVFTFCI
+526 TIFFVIGVVVM
-534 LLVLMAMTLPGIL
+534 LAAM
-547 IGPQFQ
+547 FQ
-553 FIQNELAPEE
+553 FIQKELAPEE
-563 DQGVIFTFSQAPDHT
+563 DQGVIFTFSQAPDHS

-592 IFREYQDEY
+592 IFRKYEDEY

-607 NGFGG
+607 NGFAG

-622 KPWEERSM
+622 KPWEDRSL
-630 TSMEMIPR
+630 TSIEMIPE
-638 IQVALDQQPGL
+638 IQQALDQQPGL
-649 QSFAFNPAS
+649 QSFAFNPPS
-658 LPGSS
+658 LPGAS

-677 YDQLFGVVQQV
+677 YDQLYGVVQQI
-688 LAKARE
+688 LNKARE
-694 SGKFFF
+694 SGKFYF

-705 NFSKPEIRVIIDR
+705 NFSKPEIRVTIDR
-718 ERAESM
+718 ERADSM

-730 IGQTLGAILAEG
+730 IGQTLGVILAEG

-761 RQERQN
+761 SEERQN
-767 ADIVSQY
+767 AEIVGQY
-774 YVYSDSGEQ
+774 FVYSDRGEQ
-783 INLSTMVEI
+783 INLSTLVDI
-792 DYTAVP
+792 DYTSVP
-798 RELVQFQQQNAAKID
+798 GELVQFQQQNAAKID
-813 AVPAVP
+813 AVPGVP

-825 VLRDITTQVAPAGY
+825 VLRDITEELAPAGY

-863 AIIVVFLVLAAQY
+863 AIVVVFLVLAAQY

-894 GAMIPMFLSM
+894 GALIPMFLSQ

-929 VEFANEMQKND
+929 VEFANEMQKNE
-940 NLSPTQAVIKA
+940 NLSPVEAIIKA
-951 ASLRLRPILMTSFS
+951 ASIRLRPILMTSFS

-972 LVIASGAGAASRQS
+972 LVVASGAGAASRQS

-992 TGFAIGTLFTLF
+992 CGFAIGTLFTLF

-1010 TFFAADHRPAIA
+1010 TFFAADHRPVKVRE
-1022 DETLLPSQLV
+1022 DQELLASQLV

>member
-8 KRPVLSLVISTMIVL
+8 KRPVLSLVISTLIVL
-23 LGVQAFFNTQVRQ
+23 LGTQAFFNTQVRQ

-41 TSVISITTAYPGASA
+41 TSVITITTAYPGASA
-56 ELIQGFISTPVQQ
+56 ELIQGFISTPIQQ
-69 VVASTVGIDFVRSS
+69 AVSSTVGIDFVRSS
-83 SSNSVSIVEVHMKLG
+83 SSNSVSVVEVHMKLG
-98 EDADVALTEVSTK
+98 VDADVALTEVSTK
-111 VSSIRGELPIEAEDP
+111 VSSIRGELPLESEDP
-126 VIAKQSAEGF
+126 IIAKQSAEGF

-159 TIQPALATVKGV
+159 TIQPALSTVKGV
-171 AEAEI
+171 AQAEI

-187 MDPVRMAAQQVSA
+187 MDPVRMSAFKVSA
-200 ADIVNAIGS
+200 ADIVNAIGA

-233 SSDPDVFKRFI
+233 SSDPDIFKRFI
-244 IREEGE
+244 IREEGD

-291 PLTTIKLVTAEL
+291 PLTTIKLVNEEL
-303 EKMKSS
+303 EKQRKS
-309 FPPGLQVAIAYDSTE
+309 FPPGLKAAIAYDSTE

-333 ILTLAQ
+333 IFTLAQ
-339 ASIIVVIIIFLFLG
+339 ASLIVIVVIFLFLG

-406 ENIYRHIGEGLRPFQ
+406 ENIYRHIGEGLRPMQ

-492 IANNAYARFV
+492 IANNAYARAV
-502 NDLFERIHLAYEE
+502 NNLFERIHRGYENT
-515 ALASSLKTRSV
+515 LASSLKTRSV
-526 TVVFTFCI
+526 TVVFVIGVVVMLF
-534 LLVLMAMTLPGIL
+534 AM
-547 IGPQFQ
+547 FQ

-563 DQGVIFTFSQAPDHT
+563 DQGVIFTFSQAPDHS

-592 IFREYQDEY
+592 IFRNYQDEY

-607 NGFGG
+607 NGFAG

-622 KPWEERSM
+622 KPWEDRSM
-630 TSMEMIPR
+630 SSIEMIPQ
-638 IQVALDQQPGL
+638 IQMALDQQPGL
-649 QSFAFNPAS
+649 QSFAFNPPS
-658 LPGSS
+658 LPGAS

-677 YDQLFGVVQQV
+677 YDQLYGVVQQI
-688 LAKARE
+688 LNKARE
-694 SGKFFF
+694 SGKFYF

-705 NFSKPEIRVIIDR
+705 NFSKPEIRISVDR

-730 IGQTLGAILAEG
+730 IGQTLGVILAEG

-761 RQERQN
+761 RTDREN
-767 ADIVSQY
+767 AEIISQY
-774 YVYSDSGEQ
+774 YVYSDSDEQ
-783 INLSTMVEI
+783 ISLSSLVEL
-792 DYTAVP
+792 DYTSVP

-813 AVPAVP
+813 AVPGVP

-825 VLRDITTQVAPAGY
+825 YLREVTEEIAPAGY

-876 ESLRDPLIILT
+876 ESLRDPFIILT

-894 GAMIPMFLSM
+894 GALVPMFLWQ

-929 VEFANEMQKND
+929 VEFANEIQKND
-940 NLSPTQAVIKA
+940 NLSPVDAVIKA
-951 ASLRLRPILMTSFS
+951 ASIRLRPILMTSFS
-965 TIIGIMP
+965 TVIGIMP
-972 LVIASGAGAASRQS
+972 LVIATGAGAASRQS

-992 TGFAIGTLFTLF
+992 SGFAIGTLFTLF

-1010 TFFAADHRPAIA
+1010 TFFAGDHRPKAVV
-1022 DETLLPSQLV
+1022 DEELSPARLV

>member
-1 MLTDYFI
+1 VLTDYFI

-41 TSVISITTAYPGASA
+41 TSVITITTAYPGASA
-56 ELIQGFISTPVQQ
+56 ELIQGFVTTPIQQ
-69 VVASTVGIDFVRSS
+69 VVSSTKGIDFLRSS
-83 SSNSVSIVEVHMKLG
+83 SSNSVSTVEVHMKLG
-98 EDADVALTEVSTK
+98 VDADVSLTEVSTK
-111 VSSIRGELPIEAEDP
+111 VSSIRGELPAESEDP
-126 VIAKQSAEGF
+126 VIAKLAAEGF
-136 ALAYYGFYSETLSD
+136 ALAYYSFYSATLSD
-150 VEVTDYLLR
+150 VEITDYLLR
-159 TIQPALATVKGV
+159 TIQPALSTVNGV
-171 AEAEI
+171 AQAEI
-176 LGGKTYSMRVW
+176 LGGKTYSLRVW
-187 MDPVRMAAQQVSA
+187 MDPVRMAARKVSA
-200 ADIVNAIGS
+200 ADIVNAINAD
-209 ENYQSAAGQTR
+209 NYQSAAGKTR
-220 GQLVQTDVNAVTD
+220 GNLVQTDVNAVTD
-233 SSDPDVFKRFI
+233 SADPQVFERFV
-244 IREEGE
+244 IREEGD
-250 NKVRLGDV
+250 NVVRLGDI
-258 ADIELGAENYDSLVM
+258 ADIELGAENYDSLIM
-273 FDNVPS
+273 FDGVPS

-303 EKMKSS
+303 EKMKKS
-309 FPPGLQVAIAYDSTE
+309 FPPGLNAAIAYDSTE
-324 FIQASINEV
+324 FIEASIHEV
-333 ILTLAQ
+333 IVTLAQ
-339 ASIIVVIIIFLFLG
+339 AAIIVVVVIFLSLG

-373 FYMQIM
+373 FYMQLM

-406 ENIYRHIGEGLRPFQ
+406 ENIYRHIGEGLRPME

-434 IATTIVLCVVY
+434 IATSIVLCVVY

-454 TGVLFKEFAFTL
+454 TGILFQEFAFTL
-466 VGTIIISTII
+466 VGTIIISTIV

-492 IANNAYARFV
+492 IDDNAYARFI
-502 NDLFERIHLAYEE
+502 NHRFERLQRSYENFLAN
-515 ALASSLKTRSV
+515 SLQTRSV
-526 TVVFTFCI
+526 TIVFVVAVVIMLT
-534 LLVLMAMTLPGIL
+534 AM
-547 IGPQFQ
+547 FQ
-553 FIQNELAPEE
+553 FIQTELAPEE
-563 DQGVIFTFSQAPDHT
+563 DQGVIFTFSQPPDHANI
-578 SLDYLNKYTAPYID
+578 DYLNKYTAPYID
-592 IFREYQDEY
+592 IYRSYQDEY
-601 QSSFMA
+601 KSSFMA

-612 PTVSF
+612 STVSF

-622 KPWEERSM
+622 TPWDQRKLSA
-630 TSMEMIPR
+630 MEIIPR
-638 IQVALDQQPGL
+638 IQAALDQQPGL
-649 QSFAFNPAS
+649 QSFAFNPPS
-658 LPGSS
+658 LPGAS

-688 LAKARE
+688 LEKARA
-694 SGKFFF
+694 SGKFYF

-705 NFSKPEIRVIIDR
+705 NFSKPEIRVTIDR
-718 ERAESM
+718 KRAESM
-724 GISMRE
+724 GVSMRE
-730 IGQTLGAILAEG
+730 IGQTLGIILAEG

-761 RQERQN
+761 RGDREDL
-767 ADIVSQY
+767 ADISQY
-774 YVYSDSGEQ
+774 FVYSNRGEQ
-783 INLSTMVEI
+783 INLSTLVDI
-792 DYTAVP
+792 DYKVVP

-813 AVPAVP
+813 AVPGVP

-825 VLRDITTQVAPAGY
+825 VLRDITAQVAPAGY
-839 TFDYQ
+839 SFDYQ

-856 LALTFGF
+856 LALTFSF
-863 AIIVVFLVLAAQY
+863 AIVVVFLVLAAQY

-894 GAMIPMFLSM
+894 GALVPMFLWL

-929 VEFANEMQKND
+929 VEFANEIQKNE
-940 NLSPTQAVIKA
+940 NLAPSQAVIKA
-951 ASLRLRPILMTSFS
+951 ASIRLRPILMTSFS

-972 LVIASGAGAASRQS
+972 LVIASGAGAASRQA

-992 TGFAIGTLFTLF
+992 SGFAIGTLFTLF

-1010 TFFAADHRPAIA
+1010 TFFARDHRPAVI
-1022 DETLLPSQLV
+1022 DEDEPLLASQLV

>member
-1 MLTDYFI
+1 MLTDFFI

-23 LGVQAFFNTQVRQ
+23 LGAQAFFDTQVRQ

-41 TSVISITTAYPGASA
+41 TSVITITTAYPGASA
-56 ELIQGFISTPVQQ
+56 DLIQGFISTPMQQ
-69 VVASTVGIDFVRSS
+69 VVSSTVGIDFVRSS
-83 SSNSVSIVEVHMKLG
+83 SSNSVSVVEVHMKLG
-98 EDADVALTEVSTK
+98 VDADVALTEVSTK
-111 VSSIRGELPIEAEDP
+111 VGSIRGELPIESEDP

-159 TIQPALATVKGV
+159 TIQPALSTVKGV
-171 AEAEI
+171 AQAEI

-187 MDPVRMAAQQVSA
+187 MDPVRMSAHKVSA
-200 ADIVNAIGS
+200 SDIVSAIGN

-233 SSDPDVFKRFI
+233 TGDPDIFKRFI
-244 IREEGE
+244 IKDEGD

-258 ADIELGAENYDSLVM
+258 AEIELGAENYDSLVM

-303 EKMKSS
+303 EKLKKS
-309 FPPGLQVAIAYDSTE
+309 FPPGLKAAIAYDSTE

-333 ILTLAQ
+333 IFTLAQ
-339 ASIIVVIIIFLFLG
+339 ASLIVVLVIFLFLG

-406 ENIYRHIGEGLRPFQ
+406 ENIYRHIGEGLRPMQ

-466 VGTIIISTII
+466 VGTIIISTIV

-483 MCSRVLKPT
+483 MCSRVLRPT

-502 NDLFERIHLAYEE
+502 NDRFERLHRGYENM
-515 ALASSLKTRSV
+515 LASSLQTRSV
-526 TVVFTFCI
+526 TVVFVI
-534 LLVLMAMTLPGIL
+534 GVLLMLVAM
-547 IGPQFQ
+547 FQ
-553 FIQNELAPEE
+553 FVQNELAPEE
-563 DQGVIFTFSQAPDHT
+563 DQGVIFTFSQAPDHS
-578 SLDYLNKYTAPYID
+578 SLDYLNKYTAPYVD
-592 IFREYQDEY
+592 IFRQYEDEY
-601 QSSFMA
+601 ESSFMA
-607 NGFGG
+607 NGFAG

-622 KPWEERSM
+622 KPWEERSLS
-630 TSMEMIPR
+630 SMQIIPQ
-638 IQVALDQQPGL
+638 IQMALNQQPGL
-649 QSFAFNPAS
+649 QSFAFNPPS
-658 LPGSS
+658 LPGAS

-669 FILKTQQG
+669 FILKTQQS
-677 YDQLFGVVQQV
+677 YDQLYGVVQQV
-688 LAKARE
+688 LNKARE
-694 SGKFFF
+694 SGKFLF

-705 NFSKPEIRVIIDR
+705 NFSKPEIRVTIDR
-718 ERAESM
+718 ERAEYM
-724 GISMRE
+724 GISMSE
-730 IGQTLGAILAEG
+730 IGQTLGVILAEG

-761 RQERQN
+761 SEERQN
-767 ADIVSQY
+767 AEIVGQY
-774 YVYSDSGEQ
+774 YVYTESGDQ
-783 INLSTMVEI
+783 ISLSSLVNIE
-792 DYTAVP
+792 YTSVP

-813 AVPAVP
+813 AVPGIP
-819 LGEALQ
+819 LGQALQ
-825 VLRDITTQVAPAGY
+825 LLREITEQVAPAGY

-876 ESLRDPLIILT
+876 ESLRDPFIILT

-894 GAMIPMFLSM
+894 GALIPMFLGQ

-940 NLSPTQAVIKA
+940 NLSPVEAVIKA
-951 ASLRLRPILMTSFS
+951 ASIRLRPILMTSFS

-1004 VLPVIY
+1004 VLPVTY
-1010 TFFAADHRPAIA
+1010 TFFAADHRPEVA
-1022 DETLLPSQLV
+1022 DESLLAEQLV

>member
-8 KRPVLSLVISTMIVL
+8 KRPVLSLVISTLIVL

-56 ELIQGFISTPVQQ
+56 DLIQGFITTPVQQ
-69 VVASTVGIDFVRSS
+69 AVSSTVGIDFVRSS
-83 SSNSVSIVEVHMKLG
+83 SSNSVSVVEVHMKLG
-98 EDADVALTEVSTK
+98 VDADVALTEVSTK
-111 VSSIRGELPIEAEDP
+111 VSSIRGELPIESEDP
-126 VIAKQSAEGF
+126 VIAKLSAEGF

-171 AEAEI
+171 AQAEI

-187 MDPVRMAAQQVSA
+187 MDPVRMAALRVSA
-200 ADIVNAIGS
+200 ADIVNAIS
-209 ENYQSAAGQTR
+209 AENYQSAAGQTR

-233 SSDPDVFKRFI
+233 TGDPEIFKRFI
-244 IREEGE
+244 IREEGD
-250 NKVRLGDV
+250 NRVRLGDV
-258 ADIELGAENYDSLVM
+258 AEIELGAENYDSLVM

-309 FPPGLQVAIAYDSTE
+309 FPPGLNVAIAYDSTE

-333 ILTLAQ
+333 IFTLAQ
-339 ASIIVVIIIFLFLG
+339 ASLIVVVVIFLFLG
-353 SFRSTLIPLVT
+353 SFRSTMIPLVT

-406 ENIYRHIGEGLRPFQ
+406 ENIYRHIGEGLRPLQ

-483 MCSRVLKPT
+483 MCSRLLKPT
-492 IANNAYARFV
+492 ISNNAYARYV
-502 NDLFERIHLAYEE
+502 NDLFERIHRRYEN
-515 ALASSLKTRSV
+515 ALANSLKTRSV
-526 TVVFTFCI
+526 TVVFVI
-534 LLVLMAMTLPGIL
+534 GVVVMLAAM
-547 IGPQFQ
+547 FQ
-553 FIQNELAPEE
+553 FIQTELAPEE
-563 DQGVIFTFSQAPDHT
+563 DQGVIFTFSQAPDHS

-592 IFREYQDEY
+592 IFRKYEDEY

-607 NGFGG
+607 NGFAG

-622 KPWEERSM
+622 KPWEDRSL
-630 TSMEMIPR
+630 TSIEMIPE
-638 IQVALDQQPGL
+638 IQRMLDQQPGL
-649 QSFAFNPAS
+649 QSFAFNPPS
-658 LPGSS
+658 LPGAS

-677 YDQLFGVVQQV
+677 YDQLYGVVQQV
-688 LAKARE
+688 LNKARE

-705 NFSKPEIRVIIDR
+705 NFSKPEIRVTINR
-718 ERAESM
+718 ERADSM
-724 GISMRE
+724 AISMRE
-730 IGQTLGAILAEG
+730 IGQTLGVILAEG

-761 RQERQN
+761 RDDRQN
-767 ADIVSQY
+767 AEIVGQY
-774 YVYSDSGEQ
+774 FVYSDRGEQ
-783 INLSTMVEI
+783 INLSTLVDI
-792 DYTAVP
+792 NYTSVP
-798 RELVQFQQQNAAKID
+798 RELMQFQQQNAAKID
-813 AVPAVP
+813 AVPGVP

-825 VLRDITTQVAPAGY
+825 VLREITEEVAPAGY

-863 AIIVVFLVLAAQY
+863 AIVIVFLVLAAQY
-876 ESLRDPLIILT
+876 ESLRDPFIILT

-894 GAMIPMFLSM
+894 GALIPMFLSQ

-940 NLSPTQAVIKA
+940 NLSPVEAVIKA
-951 ASLRLRPILMTSFS
+951 ASIRLRPILMTSFS

-972 LVIASGAGAASRQS
+972 LVVASGAGAASRQS

-992 TGFAIGTLFTLF
+992 CGFAIGTLFTLF

-1010 TFFAADHRPAIA
+1010 TFFAADHRPVVVV
-1022 DETLLPSQLV
+1022 DEELLPSQLV

>member
-56 ELIQGFISTPVQQ
+56 ELIQGFITTPIQQ
-69 VVASTVGIDFVRSS
+69 VVSSTVGIDYVRSS
-83 SSNSVSIVEVHMKLG
+83 SSNSVSTVEVHMKLG
-98 EDADVALTEVSTK
+98 VDADIALTEVSTK
-111 VSSIRGELPIEAEDP
+111 VASIRGELPAESEDP

-136 ALAYYGFYSETLSD
+136 ALAYYSFYSETLSD

-159 TIQPALATVKGV
+159 TIQASLSTLKGV

-187 MDPVRMAAQQVSA
+187 MDPVRMSALKVSA
-200 ADIVNAIGS
+200 ADIANAIGAQ
-209 ENYQSAAGQTR
+209 NYQSAAGQTR
-220 GQLVQTDVNAVTD
+220 SRLVQTDVNAVTD
-233 SSDPDVFKRFI
+233 SSDPEVFKRFI
-244 IREEGE
+244 IREEGD
-250 NKVRLGDV
+250 NRVRLGDV
-258 ADIELGAENYDSLVM
+258 ADIELGAENYDSLIM

-291 PLTTIKLVTAEL
+291 PLTTIKLVNAEL
-303 EKMKSS
+303 EKLKKS
-309 FPPGLQVAIAYDSTE
+309 FPPGLNAAIAYDSTE

-333 ILTLAQ
+333 IFTLAQ
-339 ASIIVVIIIFLFLG
+339 AALIVIVVIFLFLG

-406 ENIYRHIGEGLRPFQ
+406 ENIYRHIGEGLRPLQ

-492 IANNAYARFV
+492 IANNAYARYV
-502 NDLFERIHLAYEE
+502 NALFERIHLGYEE
-515 ALASSLKTRSV
+515 FLAGSLKTRSATIV
-526 TVVFTFCI
+526 FVIGVVAM
-534 LLVLMAMTLPGIL
+534 LVPMFL
-547 IGPQFQ
+547 

-563 DQGVIFTFSQAPDHT
+563 DQGVIFTFSQAPDH
-578 SLDYLNKYTAPYID
+578 SSIDYLNKYTAPYID

-622 KPWEERSM
+622 KPWEQRSL
-630 TSMEMIPR
+630 TSMQMIPQ
-638 IQVALDQQPGL
+638 IQQALDQQPGL
-649 QSFAFNPAS
+649 QSFAFNPPS
-658 LPGSS
+658 LPGAS

-677 YDQLFGVVQQV
+677 YDQLYGVVQQV
-688 LAKARE
+688 LNKARE
-694 SGKFFF
+694 SGKFYF

-705 NFSKPEIRVIIDR
+705 NFSKPEIRVTIDR

-742 YVSRFNLAGRSYK
+742 YISRFNLAGRSYK

-761 RQERQN
+761 SAERQN
-767 ADIVSQY
+767 AEVISQY
-774 YVYSDSGEQ
+774 YVYSDRGEQ
-783 INLSTMVEI
+783 VNLSSLVDI
-792 DYTAVP
+792 DYSSVP

-813 AVPAVP
+813 AVPGVP
-819 LGEALQ
+819 LGEALEY
-825 VLRDITTQVAPAGY
+825 LRTLSEEVAPAGY

-863 AIIVVFLVLAAQY
+863 AVIVVFLVLAAQY
-876 ESLRDPLIILT
+876 ESLRDPFIILT

-894 GAMIPMFLSM
+894 GALVPMFLWQ

-929 VEFANEMQKND
+929 VEFANEIQKNE
-940 NLSPTQAVIKA
+940 NLDPVKAVIKA
-951 ASLRLRPILMTSFS
+951 SSIRLRPILMTSFS

-972 LVIASGAGAASRQS
+972 LVVASGAGAASRQA

-992 TGFAIGTLFTLF
+992 SGFAIGTLFTLF

-1010 TFFAADHRPAIA
+1010 TFFAGDHRPQVSD
-1022 DETLLPSQLV
+1022 DESLLAARLV

>member
-23 LGVQAFFNTQVRQ
+23 LGAQAFFDTQVRQ

-41 TSVISITTAYPGASA
+41 TSVITITTAYPGASA

-69 VVASTVGIDFVRSS
+69 VVSSTVGIDFVRSS
-83 SSNSVSIVEVHMKLG
+83 SSNSVSVVEVHMKLG
-98 EDADVALTEVSTK
+98 VDADVALTEVSTK
-111 VSSIRGELPIEAEDP
+111 VGSIRGELPLESEDP

-159 TIQPALATVKGV
+159 TIQPALSTVKGV
-171 AEAEI
+171 AQAEI

-187 MDPVRMAAQQVSA
+187 MDPVRMSAHKVSA
-200 ADIVNAIGS
+200 ADVVKAIGA

-220 GQLVQTDVNAVTD
+220 GQLVQTDVNAITD
-233 SSDPDVFKRFI
+233 TGDPAIFRRFI
-244 IREEGE
+244 IKDEGD

-258 ADIELGAENYDSLVM
+258 AEIELGAENYDSLVM
-273 FDNVPS
+273 FNNVPS

-303 EKMKSS
+303 EKLKKS
-309 FPPGLQVAIAYDSTE
+309 FPPGLNAAIAYDSTE
-324 FIQASINEV
+324 FIQASIDEV
-333 ILTLAQ
+333 IFTLAQ
-339 ASIIVVIIIFLFLG
+339 ASLIVVVVIFLFLG

-406 ENIYRHIGEGLRPFQ
+406 ENIYRHIGEGLRPMA

-466 VGTIIISTII
+466 VGTVIISTII

-502 NDLFERIHLAYEE
+502 NDRFEKLHRVYENMLAN
-515 ALASSLKTRSV
+515 SLQTRSV
-526 TVVFTFCI
+526 TVVFVI
-534 LLVLMAMTLPGIL
+534 GVLLMLSVM
-547 IGPQFQ
+547 FQ
-553 FIQNELAPEE
+553 YIQNELAPEE
-563 DQGVIFTFSQAPDHT
+563 DQGVIFTFSQAPDHS

-592 IFREYQDEY
+592 IFRQYEDEY

-607 NGFGG
+607 NGFAG

-622 KPWEERSM
+622 KPWEERSLS
-630 TSMEMIPR
+630 SMQMIPR
-638 IQVALDQQPGL
+638 IQMALNQQPGL
-649 QSFAFNPAS
+649 QSFAFNPPS
-658 LPGSS
+658 LPGAS

-669 FILKTQQG
+669 FILKTQQS
-677 YDQLFGVVQQV
+677 YDQLYGVVQQV
-688 LAKARE
+688 LSKARE
-694 SGKFFF
+694 SGKFRF

-705 NFSKPEIRVIIDR
+705 NFSKPEIRVTIDR
-718 ERAESM
+718 ERAEYM
-724 GISMRE
+724 GISMSE
-730 IGQTLGAILAEG
+730 IGQTLGVILAEG

-761 RQERQN
+761 SEERQN
-767 ADIVSQY
+767 AEIVGQY
-774 YVYSDSGEQ
+774 YVYTDSGEQ
-783 INLSTMVEI
+783 ISLSSLVDIE
-792 DYTAVP
+792 YTSVP

-813 AVPAVP
+813 AVPGIP
-819 LGEALQ
+819 LGQALQ
-825 VLRDITTQVAPAGY
+825 LLREITEDVAPAGY

-876 ESLRDPLIILT
+876 ESLRDPFIILT

-894 GAMIPMFLSM
+894 GALIPMFLGQ

-940 NLSPTQAVIKA
+940 NLSPADAVIKA
-951 ASLRLRPILMTSFS
+951 ASIRLRPILMTSFS

-986 IGITIV
+986 IGTTIV
-992 TGFAIGTLFTLF
+992 FGFAIGTLFTLF
-1004 VLPVIY
+1004 VLPVMY
-1010 TFFAADHRPAIA
+1010 TFFAADHRPEVV
-1022 DETLLPSQLV
+1022 DESLHAEQLV